1 VFDAITADV
10 KTVAGLVD
18 VSRQVVDRGIPATDS
33 VIFGDLV
40 RAYNA
45 NFDTAALNSA
55 VANYLGLLNVTGLNT
70 ITYTDATPT
79 VGELYPKI
87 ADAVRQIAEGVFLP
101 GNAIFMAPR
110 RWAWFLAAL
119 DTQNRPLVVPQ
130 PQGPNNAMGA
140 VGPPTAEGAVG
151 SIMGVNVYITAN
163 MPLTLGA
170 GANEDRIVIVRR
182 SELMLFEDN
191 RGPYLERF
199 DDIGSANLT
208 VRFRLHNYVAQCNMR
223 RPKAISVISGTG
235 LVPPTW

>member
-33 VIFGDLV
+33 VIFGDLA
-40 RAYNA
+40 RGFNA
-45 NFDTAALNSA
+45 NFDTAVINSA
-55 VANYLGLLNVTGLNT
+55 VSNYLGLLNVSGANV
-70 ITYTDATPT
+70 ITYTDGTPT

-101 GNAIFMAPR
+101 GDAIFVAPR
-110 RWAWFLAAL
+110 RWAWIMAAL
-119 DTQNRPLVVPQ
+119 DTQGRPLVVPSA
-130 PQGPNNAMGA
+130 QGPNNAMGA

-170 GANEDRIVIVRR
+170 GLNEDRIVIVRR
-182 SELMLFEDN
+182 SELMTFEDK

-208 VRFRLHNYVAQCNMR
+208 VRFRLHNYVAQCNVR

-235 LVPPTW
+235 LVAPTW